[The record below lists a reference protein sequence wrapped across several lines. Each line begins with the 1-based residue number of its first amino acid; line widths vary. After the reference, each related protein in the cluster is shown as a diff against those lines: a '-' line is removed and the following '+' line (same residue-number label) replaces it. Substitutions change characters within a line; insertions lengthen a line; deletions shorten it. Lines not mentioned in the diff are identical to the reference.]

1 MNQLILAIILTLL
14 PISELRVGM
23 PVAINYAL
31 NNNLS
36 ILPIFFLILSSNI
49 LVIFLI
55 FLFLDFFHK
64 RLIKIKL
71 YKKLFNFYIDKGI
84 RKKADSFEKRYSAY
98 GFLALALFVGIPLP
112 ATGAWT
118 GTVLA
123 WFLGLER
130 KKSIIAISLGVLIA
144 ALVMLFVSLGII
156 NLFK

>member
-1 MNQLILAIILTLL
+1 MNQLILAIILTIL
-14 PISELRVGM
+14 PISELRGGM
-23 PVAINYAL
+23 PIAINYAL
-31 NNNLS
+31 KNNIS
-36 ILPIFFLILSSNI
+36 ILPVFLMIVSFNI

-55 FLFLDFFHK
+55 FIFLDFFHK

-71 YKKLFNFYIDKGI
+71 YKKLFDFYIDNTI
-84 RKKADSFEKRYSAY
+84 RKKIFKFQEKYSSY

-112 ATGAWT
+112 MTGAWT
-118 GTVLA
+118 GVILA

-144 ALVMLFVSLGII
+144 ALIMLLVSLGII